1 MLTPGC
7 LRRAGAGS
15 SPLPPLGS
23 WPPAR
28 SSEKVCCNGRLIFTT
43 CLPRAGLLTASSTA
57 LFGVPFG
64 LPAASFRL
72 VALTLAPIPP
82 SLLCPGE
89 SSAWWRAFLG
99 GPRLLGRRPG
109 KAVPFV
115 RTRSPPRLLR
125 TCSKGSSPR
134 PAAPRFLPGAS
145 SPIGE
150 ACSRS
155 CFPLQRP
162 RGASRPVAP
171 PALLAGGAQRDGRVP
186 RRLLRCEKAPSS
198 PMPVLWRGGALPFPA
213 PSCVP
218 LQGRPTLPF
227 PVGAR
232 GPEPYAGVWGEP
244 LGSSSSPRGGS
255 TLMTSSTSTRLLTH
269 PIAGRAAG
277 YEFGRWGLGAGTQTL
292 SAWQTRT
299 DRTSTSPA

>member
-1 MLTPGC
+1 MVGLIWGTF
-7 LRRAGAGS
+7 
-15 SPLPPLGS
+15 
-23 WPPAR
+23 WPACCFLQASRPDPCSHSAQPA
-28 SSEKVCCNGRLIFTT
+28 
-43 CLPRAGLLTASSTA
+43 
-57 LFGVPFG
+57 VPWREQ
-64 LPAASFRL
+64 RL
-72 VALTLAPIPP
+72 VAGFPGGTPPRQAAREGGALRSHTLSSSPPSHLLEGFISPPSSTSVPSGSFLTL
-82 SLLCPGE
+82 
-89 SSAWWRAFLG
+89 
-99 GPRLLGRRPG
+99 
-109 KAVPFV
+109 
-115 RTRSPPRLLR
+115 
-125 TCSKGSSPR
+125 
-134 PAAPRFLPGAS
+134 
-145 SPIGE
+145 GE

-213 PSCVP
+213 PSRVP

-255 TLMTSSTSTRLLTH
+255 TLMTSSATTRLLTH

-299 DRTSTSPA
+299 DRTSTSPG